1 MALIELDL
9 TAQPDEP
16 VPSSPPPAH
25 LYRIPGLILA
35 AVLVLAGGGAAPA
48 MPTLWRY
55 LGSVPAGSG
64 PGSLFRLAGDRAYT
78 VGEAGAG
85 REVTSWSLSEPPRKE
100 WSTRYELPGADPE
113 KIGYGGSSVR
123 PAGDVVLVSDG
134 PMTTVLDRHSGQARW
149 STSAPVSLMAGG
161 RLGVIEEPR
170 FRAGTVYDQ
179 EAGEP
184 GQLFFTA
191 DGEPHVEP
199 PTRTDIRGVDLY
211 TGAAVWTLSVPGSV
225 ILDPS
230 SGDAPTVLLLSSG
243 GLKRVDGRTGQVLRQ
258 AAPAKVDGRAPAS
271 GESVG
276 GVMML
281 YYYNANGYITHE
293 AAYSTGT
300 LARLWGRDVPEIL
313 VQQSF
318 CAGVICS
325 ISETGLEALD
335 PATGRPAW
343 RVEPNHDLIRRGG
356 YVLEQQSNTNVP
368 VRLVDPPTGTARV
381 DLAGWRA
388 VVDGPADGPVLLRRG
403 LERGA
408 SALGVVDPE
417 RDAVQPLGVTG
428 APISDCVSG
437 TGHVACRTDESLRI
451 WAYRG

>member
-9 TAQPDEP
+9 TAQPEP
-16 VPSSPPPAH
+16 APSSPPPAH

-35 AVLVLAGGGAAPA
+35 VVLVLAGGSAAPA

-55 LGSVPAGSG
+55 LGSVPAGIG

-78 VGEAGAG
+78 VGEDGGA
-85 REVTSWSLSEPPRKE
+85 REVTAWSLTEPPRKA

-123 PAGDVVLVSDG
+123 MAGDVVLVSDG

-149 STSAPVSLMAGG
+149 SAPTPVTQMAGG
-161 RLGVIEEPR
+161 RVGLIEEPR

-199 PTRTDIRGVDLY
+199 PTNTEIRGVDLY
-211 TGAAVWTLSVPGSV
+211 TGATVWTLSVPGSV
-225 ILDPS
+225 IVDAS
-230 SGDAPTVLLLSSG
+230 SGDTPTVLLLSSA
-243 GLKRVDGRTGQVLRQ
+243 GLKRIDGMTGQVVRTAAPDRVDGRL
-258 AAPAKVDGRAPAS
+258 PAS
-271 GESVG
+271 GESIG
-276 GVMML
+276 GLMMV

-300 LARLWGRDVPEIL
+300 LARLWGRDVPEVL

-318 CAGVICS
+318 CLGVVCS
-325 ISETGLEALD
+325 ISEAGLEALD

-343 RVEPNHDLIRRGG
+343 RAEKDHDLVRRGG
-356 YVLEQQSNTNVP
+356 YVMQLKSNTSVP
-368 VRLVDPPTGTARV
+368 VRLVDPATGAPRV
-381 DLAGWRA
+381 DLSGWRA
-388 VVDGPADGPVLLRRG
+388 VVDGPAGEAIVLRRG

-408 SALGVVDPE
+408 SAFGVVDPE

-428 APISDCVSG
+428 APISDCVTG
-437 TGHVACRTDESLRI
+437 VGHVACRTDESLRI